1 MTTQQKAEK
10 ILHSLKENRR
20 FFNYSQIGYELRV
33 SSQSLNRIIQTG
45 NIATKQ
51 AERLVKWGEMMGF
64 AFGSEKAVESP
75 EIIPLEYS
83 KEGGVKEVVTINSG
97 SPESKQMFPDWES
110 TYETQSDLSEQ
121 ISYLS
126 TTNQF
131 STFISSLS
139 KEQVVQHK
147 DELLCAMK
155 QKLNTT
161 QVIVISQL
169 LEAKIV

>member
-1 MTTQQKAEK
+1 MITQQKAEK
-10 ILHSLKENRR
+10 IIQSLKDNRR

-45 NIATKQ
+45 NITTKQ
-51 AERLVKWGEMMGF
+51 AERLIKWGEAMGF

-75 EIIPLEYS
+75 ETSPFWPS
-83 KEGGVKEVVTINSG
+83 KEGGVKEIVAINSS

-110 TYETQSDLSEQ
+110 PYETQSDLSEQ
-121 ISYLS
+121 ISSLS

-155 QKLNTT
+155 QRLNQTPF
-161 QVIVISQL
+161 IVVSQL

>member
-1 MTTQQKAEK
+1 MTTQQKADK

-45 NIATKQ
+45 NITTKQ

-75 EIIPLEYS
+75 EISPQVDTKPEATKKNTES
-83 KEGGVKEVVTINSG
+83 EPWKWHNPDESG
-97 SPESKQMFPDWES
+97 N
-110 TYETQSDLSEQ
+110 ETQSDLSEQ
-121 ISYLS
+121 ISSLS

>member
-1 MTTQQKAEK
+1 MTTQQKAEN
-10 ILHSLKENRR
+10 ILKSLKENRR

-33 SSQSLNRIIQTG
+33 SSQSLNKIIQTG

-51 AERLVKWGEMMGF
+51 AERLVEWGEMIGF
-64 AFGSEKAVESP
+64 AFGIEKAVESHETSP
-75 EIIPLEYS
+75 QVDTKSEATPLDTENWRWHNPI
-83 KEGGVKEVVTINSG
+83 ESG
-97 SPESKQMFPDWES
+97 N
-110 TYETQSDLSEQ
+110 ETQSDLYKQ
-121 ISYLS
+121 IDTLS

-155 QKLNTT
+155 QRLNQTPF
-161 QVIVISQL
+161 IVVSQL
-169 LEAKIV
+169 VEAKIT